1 MPSPSSRTSIPFT
14 SPEWRPLDPSHPLLS
29 PGEPKPTD
37 TRLGTIT
44 QGGTDWWRAP
54 PDVDRRTGPALGF
67 WRDGAAFEVSV
78 DIRLEPRV
86 QVGQSGSERVGS
98 GRSGCD
104 GAGLWCGER
113 PMALDARL
121 VDRHDSGSGSGAKRQ
136 WACSPSST
144 YLVLPRSQQE
154 LRSIPSRV

>member
-86 QVGQSGSERVGS
+86 QVGQIGRYPGGEGTGLGCGVESGQWRSTRGS
-98 GRSGCD
+98 SIV
-104 GAGLWCGER
+104 
-113 PMALDARL
+113 MAAAAA
-121 VDRHDSGSGSGAKRQ
+121 GAK
-136 WACSPSST
+136 WHGLGPH
-144 YLVLPRSQQE
+144 SQY
-154 LRSIPSRV
+154 